1 LRAPS
6 LDASRE
12 KPARRRFPKARLGIR
27 GFEAPSFLRRDF
39 CATNTVYEMTRLLAR
54 LADIAYR
61 RRGRMVLA
69 WVVALV
75 VLIGLG
81 SSLAGEY
88 NADYDTPGSESEAA
102 SELTE
107 REFGG
112 YTGQEIFVVWK
123 DPAGANS
130 PAARESVD
138 AFLAEAKEID
148 NVEAQTPIRVSKDG
162 TIATT
167 TLPLTVPGW
176 EVSKEDGEKLVE
188 AAEENSGGGLEI
200 KLGGDPIY
208 RAQEGASPEGIGFL
222 GGAIVLLIA
231 FGSVVAAGLPL
242 AIALVGLGISS
253 GGLIL
258 LLANVVDVPDWTTA
272 VTGLIG
278 IGVGI
283 DYSLLVLTRFRSAMH
298 AGKDRHDAVVEA
310 VTTAGRSVIIAGC
323 TVVIAVLGLFLT
335 GLPYMYGVA
344 ISASLAVLVMM
355 FAAVT
360 LLPALLSYLG
370 PRVDRLR
377 IPFLGRT
384 LKAEGDGESPAAR
397 WSHAVQRR
405 PWTAAIVATAV
416 LLALAAPAL
425 GMRLGFPDAGN
436 DPPDTMTRQ
445 SYDLISEGFGPGT
458 NGPLVI
464 AAQLPGPEARA
475 DVERLAQQL
484 RGEDGVAF
492 VPPPRFNEP
501 GNAAIITV
509 IPTTSPQDEATED
522 LVKHL
527 RETVVPEA
535 LAGSGVRAEV
545 GGVTAALEDQSEYIV
560 DRMPLFISGVVGL
573 SFLLLLIA
581 FHSPL
586 ISLKA
591 GIMNLLS
598 VSAAYGVMTLVA
610 QGGTLGQLI
619 GIDHEVPI
627 APFMPVMMFAIL
639 FGLSMDYE
647 VFLISRIREE
657 YLKDGDTRRAVA
669 DGLAKTARV
678 ITAAAAIMVVVFL
691 AFLTTPE
698 VFLKLFGIGLASAI
712 FLDATVVRMVL
723 VPAVMQLLGSRNW
736 WIPDWLERILP
747 RLDTERVAVGTAEGR
762 S

>member
-1 LRAPS
+1 
-6 LDASRE
+6 
-12 KPARRRFPKARLGIR
+12 
-27 GFEAPSFLRRDF
+27 
-39 CATNTVYEMTRLLAR
+39 MTRRLAR

-61 RRGRMVLA
+61 RRGTVVLT
-69 WVVALV
+69 WIVAAV

-81 SSLAGEY
+81 KGFAGEY
-88 NADYDTPGSESEAA
+88 EADYNTPGSESKAA

-107 REFGG
+107 DAFAG
-112 YTGQEIFVVWK
+112 YSGQEIYVVWK
-123 DPAGANS
+123 DPNGAMN
-130 PAARESVD
+130 PDAKKRMD
-138 AFLAEAKEID
+138 AFFAEAEAIE
-148 NVEAQTPIRVSKDG
+148 NVEKAAPVRVSDDG

-176 EVSKEDGEKLVE
+176 QVKKEQGEELID
-188 AAEENSGGGLEI
+188 AAEANSGSGLEI
-200 KLGGDPIY
+200 KLGGEPIY
-208 RAQEGASPEGIGFL
+208 TAQESTSPEGIGFL
-222 GGAIVLLIA
+222 AAAIVLLIA
-231 FGSVVAAGLPL
+231 FGSLVAAGLPL
-242 AIALVGLGISS
+242 VIALVGLGISA
-253 GGLIL
+253 GGLIV
-258 LLANVVDVPDWTTA
+258 LLANLIDVPNWTPVVSA
-272 VTGLIG
+272 LIG

-283 DYSLLVLTRFRSAMH
+283 DYALLVLTRFRTALK
-298 AGKDRHDAVVEA
+298 AGRDRHDAVVEA
-310 VTTAGRSVIIAGC
+310 VTTAGRSVIIAGS
-323 TVVIAVLGLFLT
+323 TVIIAVLGLFLT

-344 ISASLAVLVMM
+344 ISASLAVLVVML
-355 FAAVT
+355 ASIT

-370 PRVDRLR
+370 PRVDSLR
-377 IPFLGRT
+377 IPFLGRR
-384 LKAEGDGESPAAR
+384 LDRPEEDGNSPAAR

-405 PWTAAIVATAV
+405 PWLAATVAAAI

-436 DPPDTMTRQ
+436 DPKDTMTRQ
-445 SYDLISEGFGPGT
+445 AYDLISEGFGPGA

-464 AAQLPGPEARA
+464 AAELPDPGAKA
-475 DVERLAQQL
+475 DVEHLASQL
-484 RGEDGVAF
+484 REQPGVAY
-492 VPPPRFNEP
+492 VPPPRFNSDTS
-501 GNAAIITV
+501 AAILTV
-509 IPTTSPQDEATED
+509 VPTTSPQDEATSELVDD
-522 LVKHL
+522 L
-527 RETVVPEA
+527 RGTAIPEA
-535 LAGSGVRAEV
+535 LGNSDVTALV
-545 GGVTAALEDQSEYIV
+545 GGVNAALEDQSEYITG
-560 DRMPLFISGVVGL
+560 RIPWFIAGVVGL

-581 FHSPL
+581 FHSPF

-598 VSAAYGVMTLVA
+598 VCAAYGVMTLVA
-610 QGGTLGQLI
+610 QGGAVGELI

-691 AFLTTPE
+691 AFVASPE
-698 VFLKLFGIGLASAI
+698 VFLKLFGIGLAAAI
-712 FLDATVVRMVL
+712 FLDATLVRMVL
-723 VPAVMQLLGSRNW
+723 VPAVMQLLGPRNW

-747 RLDTERVAVGTAEGR
+747 RIDVERAGPDVAEGR

>member
-1 LRAPS
+1 
-6 LDASRE
+6 
-12 KPARRRFPKARLGIR
+12 
-27 GFEAPSFLRRDF
+27 
-39 CATNTVYEMTRLLAR
+39 MTRFLAR
-54 LADIAYR
+54 LADLAYR

-69 WVVALV
+69 WLAATVVI
-75 VLIGLG
+75 IGVG

-88 NADYDTPGSESEAA
+88 NADYNTPGSESKAA
-102 SELTE
+102 SDLTE
-107 REFGG
+107 ERFGG
-112 YTGQEIFVVWK
+112 YSGQEIYVVWK
-123 DPAGANS
+123 DEAGAES
-130 PAARESVD
+130 PAAQRRVD
-138 AFLAEAKEID
+138 AFLAEARRVDHIAE
-148 NVEAQTPIRVSKDG
+148 QTPTRVSQDG
-162 TIATT
+162 TIGAT
-167 TLPLTVPGW
+167 TLPLTVAGW
-176 EVSKEDGEKLVE
+176 DVPKEDGEKLIA
-188 AAEENSGGGLEI
+188 AAEKHSGGGLEI

-208 RAQEGASPEGIGFL
+208 AAQEQTSPEGIGFL
-222 GGAIVLLIA
+222 GAAIVLLIA

-242 AIALVGLGISS
+242 VIALVGLGISS
-253 GGLIL
+253 GGLIV

-272 VTGLIG
+272 VSGLIG

-283 DYSLLVLTRFRSAMH
+283 DYALLVLTRFRAALH
-298 AGKDRHDAVVEA
+298 DGKDRHDAVVEA
-310 VTTAGRSVIIAGC
+310 VTTAGRSVIIAGG

-344 ISASLAVLVMM
+344 ISASLAVLVVML
-355 FAAVT
+355 AAVT

-370 PRVDRLR
+370 PKVDRLR
-377 IPFLGRT
+377 IPFLGRG
-384 LKAEGDGESPAAR
+384 LKAESDGESPAAR

-405 PWTAAIVATAV
+405 PWPAAIAATAL

-425 GMRLGFPDAGN
+425 DMRLGFPDAGN

-445 SYDLISEGFGPGT
+445 AYDLNTEGFGPGT

-464 AAQLPGPEARA
+464 AAELPGPEARA
-475 DVERLAQQL
+475 QVDSLAQRL
-484 RGEDGVAF
+484 REEDGVAF
-492 VPPPRFNEP
+492 VTDPQVN
-501 GNAAIITV
+501 GAGDAALLTV
-509 IPTTSPQDEATED
+509 VPTTSPQDAETED
-522 LVKHL
+522 LVQRL
-527 RETVVPEA
+527 REDVVPDA
-535 LAGSGVRAEV
+535 LGTSGITAEI
-545 GGVTAALEDQSEYIV
+545 GGVTAALRDQSDYIL
-560 DRMPLFISGVVGL
+560 DRIPLFIAGVVGL
-573 SFLLLLIA
+573 SFLLLLVA

-598 VSAAYGVMTLVA
+598 VGAGYGVMTVVA
-610 QGGTLGQLI
+610 KGGAVGELI
-619 GIDHEVPI
+619 GIDREVPI

-691 AFLTTPE
+691 AFLAAPDT
-698 VFLKLFGIGLASAI
+698 FLKLFGIGLATAI

-736 WIPDWLERILP
+736 WIPNWLERILP
-747 RLDTERVAVGTAEGR
+747 RLDVERVALGGASGR

>member
-1 LRAPS
+1 
-6 LDASRE
+6 
-12 KPARRRFPKARLGIR
+12 
-27 GFEAPSFLRRDF
+27 
-39 CATNTVYEMTRLLAR
+39 MTRRLAR

-61 RRGRMVLA
+61 RRGRMVLVWIA
-69 WVVALV
+69 ATIVI
-75 VLIGLG
+75 IGVG

-88 NADYDTPGSESEAA
+88 NADYNTPGSESKAA
-102 SELTE
+102 SDLTE
-107 REFGG
+107 QRFGG
-112 YTGQEIFVVWK
+112 YSGQEIYVVWK
-123 DPAGANS
+123 DEAGADS
-130 PAARESVD
+130 PAARKRVN
-138 AFLAEAKEID
+138 AFLAEAKQVDHIAE
-148 NVEAQTPIRVSKDG
+148 ETPIRVSRDG
-162 TIATT
+162 KIGST
-167 TLPLTVPGW
+167 TLPLTVAGW
-176 EVSKEDGEKLVE
+176 DVPKEDGEKLIA
-188 AAEENSGGGLEI
+188 AAEKNSGDGLEI

-208 RAQEGASPEGIGFL
+208 QAQEAASPEGIGFL
-222 GGAIVLLIA
+222 GAAIVLLIA

-242 AIALVGLGISS
+242 VIALVGLGITS
-253 GGLIL
+253 GGLIV

-272 VTGLIG
+272 VSGLIG

-283 DYSLLVLTRFRSAMH
+283 DYSLLVLTRFRAAMH
-298 AGKDRHDAVVEA
+298 EGKDRHDAVVEA
-310 VTTAGRSVIIAGC
+310 VTTAGRSVIIAGG
-323 TVVIAVLGLFLT
+323 TVVVAVLGLFLT

-344 ISASLAVLVMM
+344 ISASLAVLVVLL
-355 FAAVT
+355 AAVT
-360 LLPALLSYLG
+360 LLPSLLSYLG

-384 LKAEGDGESPAAR
+384 LKAEGNGESPAAR

-405 PWTAAIVATAV
+405 PWTAAIAASAL

-445 SYDLISEGFGPGT
+445 AYDLNAEGFGPGT

-464 AAQLPGPEARA
+464 AAELPDPGARA
-475 DVERLAQQL
+475 DVASFANRL
-484 RGEDGVAF
+484 RGEPGVAF
-492 VPPPRFNEP
+492 VPDPQINRE
-501 GNAAIITV
+501 GNAAMITV
-509 IPTTSPQDEATED
+509 IPTGSPQDAETED
-522 LVKHL
+522 LVNRL
-527 RETVVPEA
+527 REDVVPEA
-535 LAGSGVRAEV
+535 LGDSGITAEI
-545 GGVTAALEDQSEYIV
+545 GGVTAALEDQSDYIT
-560 DRMPLFISGVVGL
+560 DRMPLFIAGVVGL
-573 SFLLLLIA
+573 SFLLLLVA

-591 GIMNLLS
+591 AVMNLLS

-610 QGGTLGQLI
+610 KGGTVGGLI

-691 AFLTTPE
+691 AFLAAPD

-723 VPAVMQLLGSRNW
+723 VPAVMQLLGDRNW
-736 WIPDWLERILP
+736 WIPSWLERILP
-747 RLDTERVAVGTAEGR
+747 SLDVEQVALGAAEGR
-762 S
+762 T

>member
-1 LRAPS
+1 
-6 LDASRE
+6 
-12 KPARRRFPKARLGIR
+12 
-27 GFEAPSFLRRDF
+27 
-39 CATNTVYEMTRLLAR
+39 MTRQLAR

-61 RRGRMVLA
+61 RRGRMVLGWIA
-69 WVVALV
+69 AAVVIIA
-75 VLIGLG
+75 LG
-81 SSLAGEY
+81 SALKGEY
-88 NADYDTPGSESEAA
+88 EADYNTPGSESKRA

-112 YTGQEIFVVWK
+112 YSGQEVYVVWR
-123 DPAGANS
+123 DPAGAMS
-130 PAARESVD
+130 PAAKKRID
-138 AFLAEAKEID
+138 AFLAEASR
-148 NVEAQTPIRVSKDG
+148 VEHVSKRTAIRVSEDG
-162 TIATT
+162 RIATT

-176 EVSKEDGEKLVE
+176 EVTKAEGEMLVD
-188 AAEENSGGGLEI
+188 AAEGNSGGGLEI
-200 KLGGDPIY
+200 ELGGDPIY
-208 RAQEGASPEGIGFL
+208 RAQEGASPEGLGFF
-222 GGAIVLLIA
+222 GAAIVLLIA

-242 AIALVGLGISS
+242 AIALIGLGITS

-272 VTGLIG
+272 VSGLIG

-283 DYSLLVLTRFRSAMH
+283 DYALLVLTRFRTAMG
-298 AGKDRHDAVVEA
+298 AGKDRHDAVLEA
-310 VTTAGRSVIIAGC
+310 VTTAGRSVLVAGC

-344 ISASLAVLVMM
+344 ISASMAVLVVML
-355 FAAVT
+355 AAIS

-377 IPFLGRT
+377 IPLLARAPKT
-384 LKAEGDGESPAAR
+384 EGGEESLAGR

-436 DPPDTMTRQ
+436 DPKDTMTRKA
-445 SYDLISEGFGPGT
+445 YDLMTEGFGAGT

-464 AAQLPGPEARA
+464 VAELPNPGGRA
-475 DVERLAQQL
+475 DVDALAKDI
-484 RGEDGVAF
+484 RATDGVSY
-492 VPPPRFNEP
+492 VPKPRINHDRT
-501 GNAAIITV
+501 AALLTV
-509 IPTTSPQDEATED
+509 VPTTSPQDEATQD
-522 LVKHL
+522 LVDEL
-527 RETVVPEA
+527 RDTVIPSA
-535 LAGSGVRAEV
+535 LGGTGIVAHV
-545 GGVTAALEDQSEYIV
+545 GGVTAALEDQSDYMVE
-560 DRMPLFISGVVGL
+560 RMPLFIAAVVGL
-573 SFLLLLIA
+573 SFLLLLVA

-591 GIMNLLS
+591 AAMNLLS

-610 QGGTLGQLI
+610 KGGAVGELI
-619 GIDHEVPI
+619 GIDHEVPV

-691 AFLTTPE
+691 AFVASPE
-698 VFLKLFGIGLASAI
+698 VFLKLFGIGLAAAI
-712 FLDATVVRMVL
+712 FLDATVIRMVL
-723 VPAVMQLLGSRNW
+723 VPAVMQLLGARNW

-747 RLDTERVAVGTAEGR
+747 RLDVERAATVGAESG